1 MKTMPTITRSMNM
14 PRSTG
19 DDDKADLREFGRSAT
34 IVPRIGLLCALG
46 SSRSVHHEH
55 PRRRDGLRD
64 DGPVTAL
71 ELFDLTGRVAVV
83 TGASSGLGE
92 AVARGLADA
101 GAKVAIVARRKDRL
115 ESLATEIDGFA
126 VACDLLEAAELDQ
139 LMPQIVT
146 ALGAPEILV
155 NAAGTIFSHDGA
167 EDESPE
173 AIAQTLNL
181 NLVAPFRLSQ
191 QVFPH
196 MLSAGRG
203 AIVHVSSISGLVG
216 IPGIP
221 QASYAASKAG
231 LSGLTSELAV
241 QWARHS
247 IRVNTVAPG
256 FFRSEITADLY
267 DTERGSAWL
276 KRNTPLPMQGSAGDF
291 VGAVLWLVSDAGRYV
306 TGQTIAV
313 DGGWTAR

>member
-1 MKTMPTITRSMNM
+1 MS
-14 PRSTG
+14 
-19 DDDKADLREFGRSAT
+19 
-34 IVPRIGLLCALG
+34 
-46 SSRSVHHEH
+46 
-55 PRRRDGLRD
+55 
-64 DGPVTAL
+64 AL
-71 ELFDLTGRVAVV
+71 ELFDLSGRVAVV

-92 AVARGLADA
+92 AVARGLAGA
-101 GAKVAIVARRKDRL
+101 GARVAVVARRKDRL
-115 ESLATEIDGFA
+115 EALAKEIDGLA
-126 VACDLLEAAELDQ
+126 VGCDLLAASELEA
-139 LMPQIVT
+139 LMPQVVS
-146 ALGAPEILV
+146 ALGDPEILV
-155 NAAGTIFSHDGA
+155 NAAGNIFSHDRA
-167 EDESPE
+167 EDESPD

-196 MLSAGRG
+196 MLTVGRG
-203 AIVHVSSISGLVG
+203 AIVHISSISGLVG

-256 FFRSEITADLY
+256 FFRSDITEELY

-276 KRNTPLPMQGSAGDF
+276 KRHTPLPMRGSADDF
-291 VGAVLWLVSDAGRYV
+291 LGAVLWLVSDAGRYV